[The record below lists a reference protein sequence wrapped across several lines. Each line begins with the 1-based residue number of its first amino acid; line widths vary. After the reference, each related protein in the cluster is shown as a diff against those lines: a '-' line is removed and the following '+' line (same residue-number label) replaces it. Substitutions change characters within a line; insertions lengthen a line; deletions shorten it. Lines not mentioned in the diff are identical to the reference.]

1 MRPGRGLS
9 FLAAT
14 ANICVQSSEGSL
26 VDIARGELVE
36 KELDA
41 MIERRARKGETDRDE
56 NEELW
61 QKSVRAYEEKRLQ
74 VARLEW
80 HAFHSGQAERHRRTL
95 QELISY
101 HEMQAQRLLTE
112 G

>member
-1 MRPGRGLS
+1 LS
-9 FLAAT
+9 DT
-14 ANICVQSSEGSL
+14 TNICVRSSEESL
-26 VDIARGELVE
+26 VDVARADTVDA
-36 KELDA
+36 ELDRL
-41 MIERRARKGETDRDE
+41 ISKRVSQDRRPDPDER
-56 NEELW
+56 EELW
-61 QKSVRAYEEKRLQ
+61 EQSVRAYEEKRLQ